1 MKRFSAIF
9 LSLLLFFFATPLI
22 NSKASAAATSAISIT
37 DRTHQ
42 LFDGTFFDDELITS
56 LTPNGRLGA
65 LLYKRSRGPHTWIID
80 VSLLEEIQVMSKGYK
95 VLNEKNEVVD
105 GEGTLIADLYLST
118 LKSAIGRTRV
128 SAFAYGNPD
137 TSWLN
142 KAAPGELQRYQNAG
156 RARLALFLN
165 REIDVDVVPNI
176 AGASLLARDLHT
188 QYTQY
193 AQYTLLRKKMRGV
206 SKLAISIGVE
216 NDRLR
221 IAKLL
226 NPLLIKPLSAVLAKN
241 YVLGVRAIENKIRL
255 VVGKY
260 TITSTKEKI
269 PITVVNDF
277 DTEITLLLEVLP
289 QNGKVIVE
297 QPETI
302 ILPAQSKVEVAL
314 KVEVVASG
322 SSVLLAQLFT
332 VSGEPVGSPKRLP
345 LNLTVI
351 SPITTWFTT
360 GSAILLLL
368 AAVVQSVRRVNRRKK

>member
-9 LSLLLFFFATPLI
+9 LSLLLFFFTTPLI
-22 NSKASAAATSAISIT
+22 NSTAYVAAASAISIT

-42 LFDGTFFDDELITS
+42 LFNGTFFDDELITS

-105 GEGTLIADLYLST
+105 GEGTLVADLYLTT
-118 LKSAIGRTRV
+118 LKNAISRTRV

-142 KAAPGELQRYQNAG
+142 KAAPGELKRYQNAG
-156 RARLALFLN
+156 RERLALFLD

-176 AGASLLARDLHT
+176 TGAALHSRDLHT
-188 QYTQY
+188 
-193 AQYTLLRKKMRGV
+193 QYTLLRKKMSGV
-206 SKLAISIGVE
+206 SKLATSIGVE

-226 NPLLIKPLSAVLAKN
+226 NPLLTKAQSAALVKN
-241 YVLGVRAIENKIRL
+241 YGLGVGVIENKIRL

-260 TITSTKEKI
+260 TITSIKEKI

-289 QNGKVIVE
+289 LNGKVIVE

-332 VSGEPVGSPKRLP
+332 VSGELVGSPKRLP

-368 AAVVQSVRRVNRRKK
+368 AAAVQSVRRVNRRKNE

>member
-9 LSLLLFFFATPLI
+9 LSLLLLFFATPLI

-156 RARLALFLN
+156 RERLALFLN

-176 AGASLLARDLHT
+176 TGASLLSRDLH
-188 QYTQY
+188 TQY

-206 SKLAISIGVE
+206 SKLATSIGVE

-226 NPLLIKPLSAVLAKN
+226 NPLLTKAQSAVLAKN
-241 YVLGVRAIENKIRL
+241 YVLGVGVIENKIRL

-368 AAVVQSVRRVNRRKK
+368 AAVVQSVRRVNRRKNE

>member
-9 LSLLLFFFATPLI
+9 LSLLLFFFAAPLI
-22 NSKASAAATSAISIT
+22 NSTAYAAKTSAISIT

-42 LFDGTFFDDELITS
+42 LFNGTFFDDELITS
-56 LTPNGRLGA
+56 LTPSGRLGA
-65 LLYKRSRGPHTWIID
+65 LLYKRSRGAHTWIID
-80 VSLLEEIQVMSKGYK
+80 VSLLEEIQAMSKGYK

-105 GEGTLIADLYLST
+105 GEGTLVADLFLTT

-137 TSWLN
+137 TAWLN
-142 KAAPGELQRYQNAG
+142 KAALGELRRYQNAG
-156 RARLALFLN
+156 RQRLALFLN
-165 REIDVDVVPNI
+165 REIDVVVVPNI

-188 QYTQY
+188 QYTL
-193 AQYTLLRKKMRGV
+193 YTLLRKKMRGV
-206 SKLAISIGVE
+206 SKLTTSLSVE

-226 NPLLIKPLSAVLAKN
+226 NPRLTKAQSATLAKD
-241 YVLGVRAIENKIRL
+241 YGLGVGVIENKIHL
-255 VVGKY
+255 IVGKY
-260 TITSTKEKI
+260 TLTSTKEKI

-277 DTEITLLLEVLP
+277 DTEITLLLKVLP

-297 QPETI
+297 QPAAI

-332 VSGEPVGSPKRLP
+332 VSGELVGSPKRLP

-368 AAVVQSVRRVNRRKK
+368 AAVVQSVRRVNRRKNE

>member
-9 LSLLLFFFATPLI
+9 LSLLLFFFAAPLL
-22 NSKASAAATSAISIT
+22 NSAAYAAETSAISIA

-56 LTPNGRLGA
+56 LTPSGRLGA
-65 LLYKRSRGPHTWIID
+65 LLYKRSRGAHTWIID
-80 VSLLEEIQVMSKGYK
+80 VSLLEEIQAMSKGYK

-105 GEGTLIADLYLST
+105 GAGTLVADLYLST
-118 LKSAIGRTRV
+118 LKNAIGRTRV

-137 TSWLN
+137 TSWLD
-142 KAAPGELQRYQNAG
+142 KAAPSELKRYQNAG
-156 RARLALFLN
+156 RERLALFLN
-165 REIDVDVVPNI
+165 REIDVGVVPNRE
-176 AGASLLARDLHT
+176 GASLLSRDLHT
-188 QYTQY
+188 QYR
-193 AQYTLLRKKMRGV
+193 LLRQKVRSI
-206 SKLAISIGVE
+206 SKLTTSIGVE

-226 NPLLIKPLSAVLAKN
+226 NPLLTKAQSSMLAKD
-241 YVLGVRAIENKIRL
+241 YGLGVGVIENKIRL

-269 PITVVNDF
+269 PITIVNDF
-277 DTEITLLLEVLP
+277 DTEIKLLLAVLP
-289 QNGKVIVE
+289 QNGKVVVE

-314 KVEVVASG
+314 KVEVLASG

-332 VSGEPVGSPKRLP
+332 VSGELVGSPKRLP

-368 AAVVQSVRRVNRRKK
+368 AALVQSVRRVKRRKNE